1 MKMYTISSL
10 QAIFNRK
17 YDHPILVQLLEVY
30 MELTRDGRET
40 VFIWVPGHVGIGGSS
55 AADSA
60 AKDAHDGDISDEL
73 TPFADGKS
81 RMNKYLL
88 VLWHESGTS
97 SQRINCA
104 RYFHICRIVDVYISS
119 DKQRRRICDM
129 SIAHWSFLSYSLL
142 FIEG

>member
-1 MKMYTISSL
+1 MICFIYIVIMFSLVIVMLRVGHQNVYHSSL
-10 QAIFNRK
+10 QAIFNLK

-30 MELTRDGRET
+30 MELTRDGRKT
-40 VFIWVPGHVGIGGSS
+40 VFIWVPGHVGIRGNS

-73 TPFADGKS
+73 TSFADVKS

-97 SQRINCA
+97 SQRINCT
-104 RYFHICRIVDVYISS
+104 RYFHI
-119 DKQRRRICDM
+119 
-129 SIAHWSFLSYSLL
+129 
-142 FIEG
+142 

>member
-1 MKMYTISSL
+1 MICFIYIVLMFSLVIVMLCVGHQNVYHSSL
-10 QAIFNRK
+10 RAIFNLK
-17 YDHPILVQLLEVY
+17 YDQPILVQFLELY

-40 VFIWVPGHVGIGGSS
+40 VFIWVPGHVGIRGNS

-73 TPFADGKS
+73 TPFADVKS

-97 SQRINCA
+97 SQRINCT
-104 RYFHICRIVDVYISS
+104 RYFHI
-119 DKQRRRICDM
+119 
-129 SIAHWSFLSYSLL
+129 
-142 FIEG
+142 